1 MVLFLSFGTTSTT
14 IMVSS
19 RCPCQTNPEEE
30 GRLVGELEP
39 ELELE
44 DALEQSSKEAVKSGR
59 GKGIPFLCLRW
70 LCWQNYLIF
79 AFIRMRV
86 QRSFKSTYW
95 SGVIS

>member
-59 GKGIPFLCLRW
+59 GKGIPFLCLRGTK
-70 LCWQNYLIF
+70 LLHFFVYPNE
-79 AFIRMRV
+79 
-86 QRSFKSTYW
+86 SST
-95 SGVIS
+95 IL